1 MYTHFS
7 MIEPDEIHRTDRQK
21 EVDRGTPLCAYSWHR
36 LLQCYSPFYSPAI
49 RPPDA
54 RMVAG
59 RCSPVRELLDKA
71 QTLLYSMEAEVTRGG
86 AVVSSLGS

>member
-1 MYTHFS
+1 

-21 EVDRGTPLCAYSWHR
+21 EIDRGTPLCAYSWHR
-36 LLQCYSPFYSPAI
+36 LLQCYSPFYSTAI
-49 RPPDA
+49 RTPDA
-54 RMVAG
+54 RMVAW
-59 RCSPVRELLDKA
+59 SPGRELLDKA